1 MGFFTDDELAN
12 LRIERM
18 NFQIVGQDSF
28 AQRPAMR
35 AVEQPDFF
43 LGRILE
49 IDIGAAFSF
58 DDQSKAKELIE
69 KIARGRA
76 TFPVGAVSLA
86 QDFDSRHVGQS
97 KPGAFFFFQL
107 AGSQANTQLYAMLK
121 YDYSEVLTLRKT
133 AGSEQ
138 LRRIVQA
145 FVKDKRALQKSA
157 LVRVVDGVAEALI
170 AVKDRAAKSPD
181 ITDFFSKFLG
191 VSRTRDDVELNKEA
205 AQGLAEIAK
214 QAPQGTW
221 PQGEAAALRAMREAL
236 RLRTEVSIEAVQEVV
251 FAAAGQPQDEAVA
264 ESLERLAERVW
275 RRRRL
280 SGLGFRP
287 DPNVFRVASSRR
299 VRTVEHIKIEYPEAL
314 EGVKV
319 RTESTASGGAV
330 ITIET
335 AGIESVE
342 TVNESLSHI
351 RRQLS

>member
-1 MGFFTDDELAN
+1 
-12 LRIERM
+12 
-18 NFQIVGQDSF
+18 
-28 AQRPAMR
+28 
-35 AVEQPDFF
+35 
-43 LGRILE
+43 
-49 IDIGAAFSF
+49 
-58 DDQSKAKELIE
+58 
-69 KIARGRA
+69 
-76 TFPVGAVSLA
+76 
-86 QDFDSRHVGQS
+86 
-97 KPGAFFFFQL
+97 
-107 AGSQANTQLYAMLK
+107 
-121 YDYSEVLTLRKT
+121 
-133 AGSEQ
+133 
-138 LRRIVQA
+138 
-145 FVKDKRALQKSA
+145 
-157 LVRVVDGVAEALI
+157 
-170 AVKDRAAKSPD
+170 
-181 ITDFFSKFLG
+181 
-191 VSRTRDDVELNKEA
+191 
-205 AQGLAEIAK
+205 
-214 QAPQGTW
+214 
-221 PQGEAAALRAMREAL
+221 MREAL